1 MSGITLTSSVV
12 TGMKAGVGDSIQTIQ
27 TTLNN
32 QYLTELAVMFIGFA
46 VVVGLVMHFMKGHRR
61 I

>member
-1 MSGITLTSSVV
+1 
-12 TGMKAGVGDSIQTIQ
+12 MKAGVGDSIQTIQ